1 MRAQELNDRIR
12 KAYDTISLVNQN
24 AYNDLYLIS
33 NHVLGKNPY
42 NNDFL
47 NRALSSEEPEVRPW
61 HAIIFTIAAYYVKS
75 ISYFA
80 IYLFNFIE
88 FLISGVRFRPC
99 REKKELVLVDIFF
112 NMDEIRKSGK
122 FRDTYFPKMEEI
134 FKKKGV
140 HYAYLPFFS
149 SPAFH
154 KKPLELFTALNVLK
168 KDQIPVIA
176 EFQLL
181 SLTDIVSIFFFIVM
195 YPFHVLGL
203 ARRIGRDTREKNILK
218 SELIDSMGQATFYNF
233 SRYLQ
238 GRRLAALPYQKIKL
252 VSWYENQPIHKNL
265 YKGLRTDASKVRIYG
280 AQLFL
285 YSRYCLS
292 IVPDESET
300 RFGVVPDKI
309 IANGPYY
316 VPDTTSLEYEVG
328 PSMRYEKI
336 FHTAVKGDKRTNI
349 LVLLPYMADVAESI
363 LRMIS
368 KAKMPFENLLI
379 KFHLA
384 LPVAR
389 FRKLIPPAAAIVKD
403 DIYRLFEEAK
413 IVISAS
419 SGTLVEAASLGIFAI
434 SVKSAKRID
443 YSNPLPEYG
452 RGMLWEEVESP
463 EGLVSQIEKFDR
475 ILIERPDEV
484 SDIAARY
491 KGMFFSEVS
500 EEKICKAFD
509 L

>member
-12 KAYDTISLVNQN
+12 KAYDTISLVNRE

-47 NRALSSEEPEVRPW
+47 SRVLSSEDLRWRSW
-61 HAIIFTIAAYYVKS
+61 HEAVVTITAYYVKS
-75 ISYFA
+75 FGHFA
-80 IYLFNFIE
+80 IYLFNFVE
-88 FLISGVRFRPC
+88 FLLSGVRFRPC

-112 NMDEIRKSGK
+112 NMNEICKAGK

-134 FKKKGV
+134 FKKKGIY
-140 HYAYLPFFS
+140 YAYLPFFS
-149 SPAFH
+149 SSAFH
-154 KKPLELFTALNVLK
+154 KKPLELLTALNVLK
-168 KDQIPVIA
+168 RDRVPVIT

-181 SLTDIVSIFFFIVM
+181 SLSDIVSIFFFIVM
-195 YPFHVLGL
+195 YPFHVLSL
-203 ARRIGRDTREKNILK
+203 ARKMGHDTREKSILK

-238 GRRLAALPYQKIKL
+238 GRRLAAFPYQKIKL
-252 VSWYENQPIHKNL
+252 ISWYENQPIHKNL
-265 YKGLRTDASKVRIYG
+265 YKGLRTNASKVRIYG

-292 IVPDESET
+292 IVPDESEV

-316 VPDTTSLEYEVG
+316 VPDITSLEYGVG

-336 FHTAVKGDKRTNI
+336 FHTAVKKEKRVNI
-349 LVLLPYMADVAESI
+349 LVLLPYIAEDAESI

-368 KAKMPFENLLI
+368 KAKAPFTNLLI
-379 KFHLA
+379 KPHPG

-389 FRKLIPPAAAIVKD
+389 FRKLIPPAATMVKD
-403 DIYRLFEEAK
+403 DIYKLFEEAK

-419 SGTLVEAASLGIFAI
+419 SGTLVEAASLGIAVI

-443 YSNPLPEYG
+443 YNNPLPEYG
-452 RGMLWEEVESP
+452 RGTLWEEVDNPESLA
-463 EGLVSQIEKFDR
+463 GQIEKFDH
-475 ILIERPDEV
+475 ILRERPDEV

-500 EEKICKAFD
+500 EKRICKAFD